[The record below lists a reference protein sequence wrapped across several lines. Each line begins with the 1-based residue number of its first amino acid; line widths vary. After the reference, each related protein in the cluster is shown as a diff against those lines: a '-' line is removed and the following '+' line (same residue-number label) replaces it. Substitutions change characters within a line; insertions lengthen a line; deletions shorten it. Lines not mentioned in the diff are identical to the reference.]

1 MPHPTASRL
10 TWRSLLRPR
19 RKRLIPARPGIS
31 NIDLVQ
37 AAGQYNC
44 QELLDTK
51 EKAMR
56 KVIYSMNVSLDGFV
70 EGPNRE
76 LDWSTPDE
84 ELHRIW
90 NDQEREMG
98 TSLYGR
104 RLYELIAAYWPTAD
118 TDPTAQD
125 YVVEFARIW
134 RDKPKIV
141 FSTTLEKVDW
151 NSRLVRD

>member
-1 MPHPTASRL
+1 MSPVRCAQ
-10 TWRSLLRPR
+10 
-19 RKRLIPARPGIS
+19 IPLGAAVAVIPDS
-31 NIDLVQ
+31 YLDLVQ

-84 ELHRIW
+84 ELHRFW

-98 TSLYGR
+98 TSLYCR
-104 RLYELIAAYWPTAD
+104 RVYELLAGFWRMVETGGCGRVL
-118 TDPTAQD
+118 
-125 YVVEFARIW
+125 VVE
-134 RDKPKIV
+134 
-141 FSTTLEKVDW
+141 
-151 NSRLVRD
+151 LVR